1 MILALTVWQPWAS
14 LIVGSPP
21 TDGCPGA
28 PPQKP
33 VENRGVMV
41 ASRARK
47 LLGRQI
53 AIHAGVER
61 RRNADAYHD
70 IFKAK
75 VFGPVVAPYRNV
87 ASFPLGA
94 VVGVATLDRVIG
106 PIDGS
111 LFYERRFDGIP
122 AETIA
127 SWGLDADGLR
137 WFVSGYGL
145 VFRDQRCIDP
155 VPCKGAQW
163 LWPLPDDIE
172 RAVTEQIA
180 RAA

>member
-1 MILALTVWQPWAS
+1 MLALTIWQPFAS

-33 VENRGVMV
+33 VENRDWRPSPKMIGQ
-41 ASRARK
+41 R
-47 LLGRQI
+47 I
-53 AIHAGVER
+53 AIHAGKKPDRETL
-61 RRNADAYHD
+61 DLYED

-75 VFGPVVAPYRNV
+75 VFGEVAAPY
-87 ASFPLGA
+87 AKPKLFPLGA

-106 PIDGS
+106 PLAS
-111 LFYERRFDGIP
+111 MSYEDRFSEASADW
-122 AETIA
+122 IA

-137 WFVSGYGL
+137 WFVGGFGW
-145 VFRDQRCIDP
+145 VFRDRQHLVEP
-155 VPCKGAQW
+155 VQCSGAQG
-163 LWPLPDDIE
+163 LWRLPPDVE
-172 RAVTEQIA
+172 RAVTEQLA